1 MPDPHYPTIDAVF
14 LEQLIEQAE
23 NFQDKVTV
31 GSTTLYVLKGTSSI
45 KKRTV
50 LVRKLSNGEVGFEN
64 ATGIAIR
71 LNFMGALL
79 HWLEANRDWK
89 DGAYVVK

>member
-1 MPDPHYPTIDAVF
+1 MPDPHYPTIDAAF

-23 NFQDKVTV
+23 KYQDKVKV
-31 GSTTLYVLKGTSSI
+31 GSTTLYVLQGTSSI

-50 LVRKLSNGEVGFEN
+50 LVRTFADGQVGFEN

-79 HWLEANRDWK
+79 HWLETNRDWK
-89 DGAYVVK
+89 DGAYVVR